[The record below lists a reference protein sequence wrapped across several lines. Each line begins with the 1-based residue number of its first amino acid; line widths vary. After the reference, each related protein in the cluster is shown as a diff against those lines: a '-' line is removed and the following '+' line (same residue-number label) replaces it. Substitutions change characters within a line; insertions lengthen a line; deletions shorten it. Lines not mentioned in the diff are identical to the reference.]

1 MKKLTAGIFATILG
15 LTTVNAFAATAG
27 TKVASTTYVDGA
39 VAAANAYTD
48 TKVGGIKIP
57 SLDGYAKETWVEGK
71 GYAVATTVAEDIATA
86 KAAAASDAT
95 SKADAAQAAA
105 IAAAA
110 ADATTKA
117 DAAQAA
123 AIAAAATDAESKAG
137 AAETAAKAYVDEK
150 TKNMATD
157 TVVAGKLDK
166 SVYDA
171 DKPTFAIKTEVASE
185 IASAV
190 AGKLD
195 TTTAEATYATQ
206 TSVSTVEGRV
216 TANETAISDLKSADT
231 ALGQRI
237 DEVVANAYDDTE
249 LAARVST
256 NETAITNLQSA
267 DATLQANIDKKL
279 DSTTAA
285 TTYETIANAKAYA
298 KTVDV
303 EEMHSAQAHQI
314 DAISSEITNLK
325 NADTAFETEQA
336 EQNAEIAKKANS
348 ADVYAKSVA
357 DTTFVKVSDIADSYP
372 ASN

>member
-137 AAETAAKAYVDEK
+137 AAETAAKVDQEL
-150 TKNMATD
+150 TKCQA
-157 TVVAGKLDK
+157 
-166 SVYDA
+166 
-171 DKPTFAIKTEVASE
+171 
-185 IASAV
+185 
-190 AGKLD
+190 
-195 TTTAEATYATQ
+195 Q
-206 TSVSTVEGRV
+206 CQ
-216 TANETAISDLKSADT
+216 
-231 ALGQRI
+231 AL
-237 DEVVANAYDDTE
+237 
-249 LAARVST
+249 
-256 NETAITNLQSA
+256 
-267 DATLQANIDKKL
+267 
-279 DSTTAA
+279 
-285 TTYETIANAKAYA
+285 
-298 KTVDV
+298 
-303 EEMHSAQAHQI
+303 
-314 DAISSEITNLK
+314 
-325 NADTAFETEQA
+325 
-336 EQNAEIAKKANS
+336 
-348 ADVYAKSVA
+348 
-357 DTTFVKVSDIADSYP
+357 
-372 ASN
+372 